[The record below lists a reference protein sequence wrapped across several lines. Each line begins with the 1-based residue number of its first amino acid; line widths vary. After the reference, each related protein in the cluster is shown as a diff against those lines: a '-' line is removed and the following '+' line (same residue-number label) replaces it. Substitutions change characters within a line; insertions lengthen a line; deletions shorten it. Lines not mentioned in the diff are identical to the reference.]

1 MYCINGTM
9 RSKQKSEKLE
19 RRPKNTWISV
29 LKKDL
34 GTPGLT
40 VQSTGAGKR
49 RVKVGGVVIWG
60 AMCIR
65 NLCVNDD
72 CVHGYWVQK
81 TYDPFNKK
89 TLTAMCFF
97 NVISEYLTKLMK

>member
-1 MYCINGTM
+1 MKNLRGGKKKPGHPRTDSSVNWCWIET
-9 RSKQKSEKLE
+9 SEG
-19 RRPKNTWISV
+19 RWCG
-29 LKKDL
+29 DL
-34 GTPGLT
+34 GRHVHTQF
-40 VQSTGAGKR
+40 V
-49 RVKVGGVVIWG
+49 
-60 AMCIR
+60 
-65 NLCVNDD
+65 CVNDD